1 MRNPTYYST
10 SLQIHQITLYV
21 QTSQI
26 STSPQWSY
34 DNVVLKSS
42 YPSNIFLCLGWWY
55 FFLVT
60 DIRTCIPPVK
70 SVFSLLILPNLD
82 WFTHCTPQHPL
93 GISYLSSLSAN
104 WLVITLTITLIYLE
118 ISSLSGNK
126 LVVNLTL
133 TLTLTKK
140 PIETENYDLFLFSL
154 LYFLITTITILW
166 VTYWYN

>member
-1 MRNPTYYST
+1 MGGWGGASWGAST
-10 SLQIHQITLYV
+10 ITAVQKLWKVVALSTKRSEITCSLEYFIRSF
-21 QTSQI
+21 TSS
-26 STSPQWSY
+26 STSPQTFVI
-34 DNVVLKSS
+34 VV
-42 YPSNIFLCLGWWY
+42 
-55 FFLVT
+55 
-60 DIRTCIPPVK
+60 PPVK

-140 PIETENYDLFLFSL
+140 PRETENYDLFLFSL